1 MISVRKEELTLTF
14 EAQRAWNNNSVKPSY
29 HPHFGEV
36 NQALLREIGR
46 SLLDEGQVCQ
56 IHPQIRHTRRV
67 AAVKGGGGCVQSL
80 KNAYMPRLTT
90 SDWVSFTS
98 SESPSGS

>member
-1 MISVRKEELTLTF
+1 MHVAMLCS
-14 EAQRAWNNNSVKPSY
+14 NSMKPSY

-36 NQALLREIGR
+36 DQALLREIGR

-56 IHPQIRHTRRV
+56 IHSQIRHTRRV
-67 AAVKGGGGCVQSL
+67 AAVQGRVQSL
-80 KNAYMPRLTT
+80 KNAYVPRLTT
-90 SDWVSFTS
+90 FDWVSFTS